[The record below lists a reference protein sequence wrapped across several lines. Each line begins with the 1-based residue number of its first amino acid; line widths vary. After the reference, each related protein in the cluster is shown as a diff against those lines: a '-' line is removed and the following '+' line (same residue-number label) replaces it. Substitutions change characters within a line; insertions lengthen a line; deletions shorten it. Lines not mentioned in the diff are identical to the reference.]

1 MRTFF
6 FSRLFLGI
14 ALIAALTGIGAGT
27 WAAPAEIVS
36 YTQSLDDATTD
47 FSFPPANVCGG
58 QPRTIHLTS
67 RGSFRIT
74 MAVSGP
80 DAGDYWISPLQRGT
94 FQIPAGDAGEP
105 AYSGTFELQTDDET
119 PQLHKGQVTFFLHH
133 VGFGSDGSELNTRL
147 LEQLTVSEQKVTL
160 SMATPIFLASHVPC
174 A

>member
-1 MRTFF
+1 M
-6 FSRLFLGI
+6 FLGA
-14 ALIAALTGIGAGT
+14 ALIAALMGVGASTWTGPT
-27 WAAPAEIVS
+27 EIVS
-36 YTQSLDDATTD
+36 YTQSLDDAAAD

-67 RGSFRIT
+67 TGSFRIT

-94 FQIPAGDAGEP
+94 FQIRAGEAGEP
-105 AYSGTFELQTDDET
+105 AYIGTFELQTDDAT
-119 PQLHKGQVTFFLHH
+119 QKLHKGQLTFFLHL

-160 SMATPIFLASHVPC
+160 SMATPIFLASYVPC